1 MEKREGLKK
10 REKPKSNALF
20 DVLRD
25 IKMTKQGNLL
35 DVEGSEYE
43 AQYNNFIALRFLS
56 MNENLCPLV
65 NSVNHLQDTFNKKEM
80 YKLLI
85 ELIPE
90 THSFDQFVKAR
101 TEKEE
106 YEEDVAEYYEC
117 SIREAREYIDIMGL
131 EWAKQ
136 IHRSFGGLQ

>member
-10 REKPKSNALF
+10 RDKPKSYALF
-20 DVLRD
+20 DVLKD
-25 IKMTKQGNLL
+25 IKVSKQGNML

-43 AQYNNFIALRFLS
+43 SQYNNFIALRFLS

-65 NSVNHLQDTFNKKEM
+65 NEVNHLQDVLTKKEM

-90 THSFDQFVKAR
+90 THSFDPFVKSKS
-101 TEKEE
+101 EKYE
-106 YEEDVAEYYEC
+106 YEADVAAYYEC
-117 SIREAREYIDIMGL
+117 SMKEAREYIDIMGS
-131 EWAKQ
+131 EWAEKV
-136 IHRSFGGLQ
+136 HKSFGGLQ